1 MTAASGQTAVGET
14 EVTAFA
20 RDGVLCLRQAFGP
33 EWIELLQAGFEE
45 NLAALGLLARDY
57 IPEAT
62 EGRFLFDAF
71 NWSRFEAFHRFVH
84 ESPAAELAARV
95 MGSRTARLHYDT
107 IFYRSAGTQAR
118 SPWHQDIPYWS
129 FAGRQACSIWM
140 PLVPVAKESA
150 LALVPGSHLWPQ
162 RFARPGFS
170 DNDADNPNSDLPD
183 YEPFPDIDADPGGYG
198 VVSWDMAPGDCIA
211 FDANI
216 VHGGSG
222 RLAADREL
230 RVFATNWLGDDV
242 VLATKPGG
250 MDIDVRAIAAAYG
263 LKEGDPPD
271 CPAFPLAWPRG

>member
-1 MTAASGQTAVGET
+1 MTATNAQIIVNDSDVA
-14 EVTAFA
+14 AFA
-20 RDGVLCLRQAFGP
+20 GEGVLCLRAAFGP
-33 EWIELLQAGFEE
+33 EWIELLEAGFER
-45 NLAALGLLARDY
+45 NLAAPGLLAREY
-57 IPEAT
+57 IPEAS

-71 NWSRFEAFHRFVH
+71 NWSRFEAFRRFVH

-170 DNDADNPNSDLPD
+170 DTDADNPNSDLPD

-198 VVSWDMAPGDCIA
+198 VVSWDMAPGDCIV

-222 RLAADREL
+222 RLAADRDL

-242 VLATKPGG
+242 VLAVKPGG
-250 MDIDVRAIAAAYG
+250 MDIDVRTIAAAYG